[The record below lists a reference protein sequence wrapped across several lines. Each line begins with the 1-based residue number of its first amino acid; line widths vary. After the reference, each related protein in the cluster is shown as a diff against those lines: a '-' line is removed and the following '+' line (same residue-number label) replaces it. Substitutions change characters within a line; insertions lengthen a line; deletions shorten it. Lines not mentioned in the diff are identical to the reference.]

1 MNGKICLAMFAT
13 FLFAAYFWLTWWNEV
28 QIYIEQKATIT
39 ATLEAQGLTEIHV
52 FPKSEGCYTW
62 NAVEGTYR
70 IKTGKV
76 CMGETE

>member
-1 MNGKICLAMFAT
+1 MNGKICLAMFCT
-13 FLFAAYFWLTWWNEV
+13 FLFGAYFWLSWWNAM
-28 QIYIEQKATIT
+28 QTFIEQKATVQ
-39 ATLEAQGLTEIHV
+39 ATLEAQGLSQIKVYPDTEN
-52 FPKSEGCYTW
+52 CYRW